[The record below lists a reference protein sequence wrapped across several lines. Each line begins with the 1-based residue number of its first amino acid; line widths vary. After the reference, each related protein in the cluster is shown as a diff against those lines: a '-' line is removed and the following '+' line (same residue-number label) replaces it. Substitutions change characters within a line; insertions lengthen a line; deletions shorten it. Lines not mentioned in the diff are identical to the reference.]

1 MTTPVGENPDSR
13 FGPPNDFKEKNR
25 VIETHGYSSPYG
37 KKRLTSK
44 KYGRIRP
51 FLKFLYGYYR
61 EIAHYP
67 DSEKGWKPFAVK
79 AGDELLQ
86 NEDVDAMISSS
97 SPVTCHLI
105 ARELKEKHG
114 IPWIA
119 DFRDL
124 WTQNHNYPYSRLR
137 RLFEKKLELKTLS
150 TADTLVTASS
160 PITEKMK
167 KLHKGKSIH
176 TITNG
181 FDPDKMSNG
190 KANLTSK
197 FTITYTG
204 QIYPKQDPSK
214 LLVALK
220 DLISER
226 AIDTNDVN
234 VRFYG
239 PENDLLARKLEEYG
253 LSAIVSQCGIVPRE
267 ISFEKQRESRLL
279 LLLKWEDPQERG
291 IYTGK
296 IFEYLAAKRPILATG
311 GTDDVVKELLKE
323 TNAGIDA
330 QTVEDIKNALRR
342 LYAEY
347 KLSGKITY
355 QGTSEKVNRYSYREI
370 TEKFSEVLNVI
381 IHA

>member
-1 MTTPVGENPDSR
+1 LTTPLGENPDSR

-25 VIETHGYSSPYG
+25 VIETYGYSSPYG

-44 KYGRIRP
+44 KYSRIRP

-79 AGDELLQ
+79 AGDKLLQ

-105 ARELKEKHG
+105 ARELKEKHR

-124 WTQNHNYPYSRLR
+124 WTQNHNYSYSRLR
-137 RLFEKKLELKTLS
+137 KLFEKKFELKTLS

-226 AIDTNDVN
+226 AIDTNDVD

-239 PENDLLARKLEEYG
+239 PENGLLTRKIEEYG
-253 LSAIVSQCGIVPRE
+253 LSAIISQCGIVPRE

-342 LYAEY
+342 LYVEY
-347 KLSGKITY
+347 KLSGKIAY
-355 QGTSEKVNRYSYREI
+355 QGNSEKVNRYSYREI
-370 TEKFSEVLNVI
+370 AEKFSEVINMI